1 MKDETPETSEP
12 LMLSPNLDCEGEHT
26 ERLSGSR
33 EPLPAFAE
41 DADAPVSLE
50 AFAFSIRRAP
60 SGRALKVGDVFHPL
74 RDRKE
79 RKGVFVREGYAVPTV
94 GLEAFAFSIR
104 RAPSG
109 RALKVGDVF
118 HPLRDRK
125 ERKGVFVRE
134 GYAVPTV
141 GGPDVAFSIRRAPSG
156 RALKVGDVFHP
167 LRDRK
172 ERKGVFVREGYAVPT
187 VGGPDVLVLHLR
199 KWLLLLP
206 LALCAVLLAFAL
218 RTCGTTSQAP
228 APHYMDGQ
236 TQTEGVLHLR
246 KWLLLLPLALCAVL
260 LAFALR
266 TCGTTSQAPAPH
278 YMDGQTQTEGAEP
291 SQPVASIEYASYEA
305 TMDGE
310 WRANAIDQIF
320 SLSLPAS
327 STHGGTTGKNP
338 VDSSPS
344 IYVDINADGDFEPD
358 ECVYNAPDSSG
369 YGHLLRAGSRVDSIE
384 LVRPLDAGTYSALTV
399 WRSVLAGTS
408 TPAGHTS
415 FAWTLTVS

>member
-94 GLEAFAFSIR
+94 G
-104 RAPSG
+104 
-109 RALKVGDVF
+109 
-118 HPLRDRK
+118 
-125 ERKGVFVRE
+125 
-134 GYAVPTV
+134 
-141 GGPDVAFSIRRAPSG
+141 
-156 RALKVGDVFHP
+156 
-167 LRDRK
+167 
-172 ERKGVFVREGYAVPT
+172 
-187 VGGPDVLVLHLR
+187 GPDVLVLHLR

-206 LALCAVLLAFAL
+206 LALCAVLLALAL
-218 RTCGTTSQAP
+218 RTCGTTSQ
-228 APHYMDGQ
+228 
-236 TQTEGVLHLR
+236 V
-246 KWLLLLPLALCAVL
+246 
-260 LAFALR
+260 
-266 TCGTTSQAPAPH
+266 PAPH

>member
-12 LMLSPNLDCEGEHT
+12 LMLSPNLDCEDEHT

-33 EPLPAFAE
+33 DPLPAFAE

-94 GLEAFAFSIR
+94 G
-104 RAPSG
+104 
-109 RALKVGDVF
+109 
-118 HPLRDRK
+118 
-125 ERKGVFVRE
+125 
-134 GYAVPTV
+134 
-141 GGPDVAFSIRRAPSG
+141 
-156 RALKVGDVFHP
+156 
-167 LRDRK
+167 
-172 ERKGVFVREGYAVPT
+172 
-187 VGGPDVLVLHLR
+187 GPDVLVLHVR

-206 LALCAVLLAFAL
+206 LALCAVLLALAL
-218 RTCGTTSQAP
+218 RTCGTTSKAP

-236 TQTEGVLHLR
+236 TQTEEVSTR
-246 KWLLLLPLALCAVL
+246 
-260 LAFALR
+260 
-266 TCGTTSQAPAPH
+266 
-278 YMDGQTQTEGAEP
+278 
-291 SQPVASIEYASYEA
+291 PVASIEYASYEA
-305 TMDGE
+305 TMDSE
-310 WRANAIDQIF
+310 WRANAIDQNF

-344 IYVDINADGDFEPD
+344 IFADLDADGDFEPD
-358 ECVYNAPDSSG
+358 ECVYNPPDSSG
-369 YGHLLRAGSRVDSIE
+369 YGSLLRAGSRVDSIK
-384 LVRPLDAGTYSALTV
+384 LTRPLDAGVYDALTV

>member
-1 MKDETPETSEP
+1 MKDETPEP
-12 LMLSPNLDCEGEHT
+12 LILSPNLDCEGFEHI

-33 EPLPAFAE
+33 DPLPAFAE
-41 DADAPVSLE
+41 DADTPVSLE
-50 AFAFSIRRAP
+50 AF
-60 SGRALKVGDVFHPL
+60 
-74 RDRKE
+74 
-79 RKGVFVREGYAVPTV
+79 
-94 GLEAFAFSIR
+94 
-104 RAPSG
+104 
-109 RALKVGDVF
+109 
-118 HPLRDRK
+118 
-125 ERKGVFVRE
+125 
-134 GYAVPTV
+134 
-141 GGPDVAFSIRRAPSG
+141 AFSIRRAPSG

-206 LALCAVLLAFAL
+206 LALTVALALAL
-218 RTCGTTSQAP
+218 RTCGA
-228 APHYMDGQ
+228 
-236 TQTEGVLHLR
+236 
-246 KWLLLLPLALCAVL
+246 
-260 LAFALR
+260 
-266 TCGTTSQAPAPH
+266 TSQAPAPH

-310 WRANAIDQIF
+310 WRANAIDQNF

-327 STHGGTTGKNP
+327 ATHGGTTGKNP

-384 LVRPLDAGTYSALTV
+384 LTRPLDAGTYSALTV
-399 WRSVLAGTS
+399 WRSVLAETPI
-408 TPAGHTS
+408 PAGETA

>member
-1 MKDETPETSEP
+1 MKDETPEP
-12 LMLSPNLDCEGEHT
+12 LILSPNLDCEGEHT

-41 DADAPVSLE
+41 GADAPVSLE

-74 RDRKE
+74 RDRKQ

-94 GLEAFAFSIR
+94 GN
-104 RAPSG
+104 
-109 RALKVGDVF
+109 
-118 HPLRDRK
+118 
-125 ERKGVFVRE
+125 
-134 GYAVPTV
+134 
-141 GGPDVAFSIRRAPSG
+141 
-156 RALKVGDVFHP
+156 
-167 LRDRK
+167 
-172 ERKGVFVREGYAVPT
+172 
-187 VGGPDVLVLHLR
+187 GPDVLVLHLR
-199 KWLLLLP
+199 RWLLLLP
-206 LALCAVLLAFAL
+206 LALCAVLLAL
-218 RTCGTTSQAP
+218 
-228 APHYMDGQ
+228 
-236 TQTEGVLHLR
+236 
-246 KWLLLLPLALCAVL
+246 
-260 LAFALR
+260 ALR

-327 STHGGTTGKNP
+327 STHGGITSRNP

-344 IYVDINADGDFEPD
+344 IYLDINADGDFEPD
-358 ECVYNAPDSSG
+358 ECVYNPPDESG
-369 YGHLLRAGSRVDSIE
+369 YGSLLRAGSRVDTIE

>member
-94 GLEAFAFSIR
+94 G
-104 RAPSG
+104 
-109 RALKVGDVF
+109 
-118 HPLRDRK
+118 
-125 ERKGVFVRE
+125 
-134 GYAVPTV
+134 
-141 GGPDVAFSIRRAPSG
+141 
-156 RALKVGDVFHP
+156 
-167 LRDRK
+167 
-172 ERKGVFVREGYAVPT
+172 
-187 VGGPDVLVLHLR
+187 GPDVLVLHLR
-199 KWLLLLP
+199 RWLLLLP
-206 LALCAVLLAFAL
+206 LALCAVLLPLAL

-236 TQTEGVLHLR
+236 TQTEEVS
-246 KWLLLLPLALCAVL
+246 
-260 LAFALR
+260 
-266 TCGTTSQAPAPH
+266 T
-278 YMDGQTQTEGAEP
+278 
-291 SQPVASIEYASYEA
+291 QPVASIEYASYEA

>member
-94 GLEAFAFSIR
+94 G
-104 RAPSG
+104 
-109 RALKVGDVF
+109 
-118 HPLRDRK
+118 
-125 ERKGVFVRE
+125 
-134 GYAVPTV
+134 
-141 GGPDVAFSIRRAPSG
+141 
-156 RALKVGDVFHP
+156 
-167 LRDRK
+167 
-172 ERKGVFVREGYAVPT
+172 
-187 VGGPDVLVLHLR
+187 GPDVLVLHLR

-206 LALCAVLLAFAL
+206 LALCAVLLAL
-218 RTCGTTSQAP
+218 
-228 APHYMDGQ
+228 
-236 TQTEGVLHLR
+236 
-246 KWLLLLPLALCAVL
+246 
-260 LAFALR
+260 ALR

-384 LVRPLDAGTYSALTV
+384 LVRPLDAGTYSALTA

>member
-1 MKDETPETSEP
+1 MKDETPETPAP
-12 LMLSPNLDCEGEHT
+12 LILSPNLDCEGEHT

-41 DADAPVSLE
+41 HADAPVSLE
-50 AFAFSIRRAP
+50 AF
-60 SGRALKVGDVFHPL
+60 
-74 RDRKE
+74 
-79 RKGVFVREGYAVPTV
+79 
-94 GLEAFAFSIR
+94 
-104 RAPSG
+104 
-109 RALKVGDVF
+109 
-118 HPLRDRK
+118 
-125 ERKGVFVRE
+125 
-134 GYAVPTV
+134 
-141 GGPDVAFSIRRAPSG
+141 AFSIRRAPSG

-206 LALCAVLLAFAL
+206 LALCAVLLALAL
-218 RTCGTTSQAP
+218 RTCGTPSQAP
-228 APHYMDGQ
+228 APRYMDGQ
-236 TQTEGVLHLR
+236 TQTEEVS
-246 KWLLLLPLALCAVL
+246 
-260 LAFALR
+260 
-266 TCGTTSQAPAPH
+266 T
-278 YMDGQTQTEGAEP
+278 
-291 SQPVASIEYASYEA
+291 QPVASIEYASYEA

>member
-1 MKDETPETSEP
+1 MKDETPETPAP

-41 DADAPVSLE
+41 HADAAVS
-50 AFAFSIRRAP
+50 
-60 SGRALKVGDVFHPL
+60 
-74 RDRKE
+74 
-79 RKGVFVREGYAVPTV
+79 
-94 GLEAFAFSIR
+94 LEAFAFSIR

-141 GGPDVAFSIRRAPSG
+141 GGPDV
-156 RALKVGDVFHP
+156 
-167 LRDRK
+167 
-172 ERKGVFVREGYAVPT
+172 
-187 VGGPDVLVLHLR
+187 LVLHVR
-199 KWLLLLP
+199 KWLLLIP
-206 LALCAVLLAFAL
+206 LALCGLLLALAL

-228 APHYMDGQ
+228 APRYMEGQ
-236 TQTEGVLHLR
+236 TQTEE
-246 KWLLLLPLALCAVL
+246 AS
-260 LAFALR
+260 
-266 TCGTTSQAPAPH
+266 T
-278 YMDGQTQTEGAEP
+278 
-291 SQPVASIEYASYEA
+291 QPVASIEYASYEA

-327 STHGGTTGKNP
+327 STRDGSTGKNP

-358 ECVYNAPDSSG
+358 ECVYNPPDSSG
-369 YGHLLRAGSRVDSIE
+369 YGHLLRAGSQVDNIQ
-384 LVRPLDAGTYSALTV
+384 LTRPLDSGTYDALTV

-408 TPAGHTS
+408 TSAGQTS

>member
-1 MKDETPETSEP
+1 MKDETPETPAP

-33 EPLPAFAE
+33 EPLPAFVE
-41 DADAPVSLE
+41 DADTPVSLE
-50 AFAFSIRRAP
+50 
-60 SGRALKVGDVFHPL
+60 VF
-74 RDRKE
+74 
-79 RKGVFVREGYAVPTV
+79 
-94 GLEAFAFSIR
+94 
-104 RAPSG
+104 
-109 RALKVGDVF
+109 
-118 HPLRDRK
+118 
-125 ERKGVFVRE
+125 
-134 GYAVPTV
+134 
-141 GGPDVAFSIRRAPSG
+141 AFSIRRAPSG

-206 LALCAVLLAFAL
+206 LALCAVLLALAL
-218 RTCGTTSQAP
+218 RTCGTASQAP

-236 TQTEGVLHLR
+236 TQTEEVS
-246 KWLLLLPLALCAVL
+246 
-260 LAFALR
+260 
-266 TCGTTSQAPAPH
+266 T
-278 YMDGQTQTEGAEP
+278 
-291 SQPVASIEYASYEA
+291 QPVASIEYASYEA

-310 WRANAIDQIF
+310 WRANAIDQNF

-344 IYVDINADGDFEPD
+344 VYVDLDADGDFEPD

>member
-94 GLEAFAFSIR
+94 G
-104 RAPSG
+104 
-109 RALKVGDVF
+109 
-118 HPLRDRK
+118 
-125 ERKGVFVRE
+125 
-134 GYAVPTV
+134 
-141 GGPDVAFSIRRAPSG
+141 
-156 RALKVGDVFHP
+156 
-167 LRDRK
+167 
-172 ERKGVFVREGYAVPT
+172 
-187 VGGPDVLVLHLR
+187 GPDVLVLHLR

-206 LALCAVLLAFAL
+206 LALCAVLLAL
-218 RTCGTTSQAP
+218 
-228 APHYMDGQ
+228 
-236 TQTEGVLHLR
+236 
-246 KWLLLLPLALCAVL
+246 
-260 LAFALR
+260 ALR

-305 TMDGE
+305 TMDGG
-310 WRANAIDQIF
+310 WRANAIDQKF
-320 SLSLPAS
+320 SLSLPAF
-327 STHGGTTGKNP
+327 STHDGITGKNP

-344 IYVDINADGDFEPD
+344 IFVDINADGDFDPS
-358 ECVYNAPDSSG
+358 ECVYNPPDDSG
-369 YGHLLRAGSRVDSIE
+369 YGHLLRAGSCVDSIE
-384 LVRPLDAGTYSALTV
+384 LTRPLDSGTYDAMTL
-399 WRSVLAGTS
+399 WRSVLAGSS
-408 TPAGHTS
+408 TPAGETA

>member
-1 MKDETPETSEP
+1 MKDETPETPEP
-12 LMLSPNLDCEGEHT
+12 LILSPNLDCEGEHI

-50 AFAFSIRRAP
+50 AF
-60 SGRALKVGDVFHPL
+60 
-74 RDRKE
+74 
-79 RKGVFVREGYAVPTV
+79 
-94 GLEAFAFSIR
+94 
-104 RAPSG
+104 
-109 RALKVGDVF
+109 
-118 HPLRDRK
+118 
-125 ERKGVFVRE
+125 
-134 GYAVPTV
+134 
-141 GGPDVAFSIRRAPSG
+141 AFSIRRAPSG

-236 TQTEGVLHLR
+236 TQTEG
-246 KWLLLLPLALCAVL
+246 
-260 LAFALR
+260 
-266 TCGTTSQAPAPH
+266 
-278 YMDGQTQTEGAEP
+278 AEP

-310 WRANAIDQIF
+310 WRANAIDQNF
-320 SLSLPAS
+320 SLSLPAF
-327 STHGGTTGKNP
+327 STHGGITSRNP

-344 IYVDINADGDFEPD
+344 IYLDINADGDFEPD
-358 ECVYNAPDSSG
+358 ECVYNPPDESG
-369 YGHLLRAGSRVDSIE
+369 YGSLLRAGSRVDTIE

>member
-1 MKDETPETSEP
+1 MKDETPETPAP
-12 LMLSPNLDCEGEHT
+12 LILSPNLDCEGEHT

-79 RKGVFVREGYAVPTV
+79 RKGVFVREGCVIPAV
-94 GLEAFAFSIR
+94 
-104 RAPSG
+104 
-109 RALKVGDVF
+109 
-118 HPLRDRK
+118 
-125 ERKGVFVRE
+125 
-134 GYAVPTV
+134 
-141 GGPDVAFSIRRAPSG
+141 GPDPDGTPF
-156 RALKVGDVFHP
+156 
-167 LRDRK
+167 
-172 ERKGVFVREGYAVPT
+172 
-187 VGGPDVLVLHLR
+187 DVLVLHVR
-199 KWLLLLP
+199 KWLLLIP
-206 LALCAVLLAFAL
+206 LALCGLLLALAL
-218 RTCGTTSQAP
+218 RTCGTTSPAP
-228 APHYMDGQ
+228 APHYM
-236 TQTEGVLHLR
+236 E
-246 KWLLLLPLALCAVL
+246 
-260 LAFALR
+260 
-266 TCGTTSQAPAPH
+266 
-278 YMDGQTQTEGAEP
+278 GQTQTEGAEP

-320 SLSLPAS
+320 SLSLPVS

-344 IYVDINADGDFEPD
+344 IYVDINADGDFEPV

-408 TPAGHTS
+408 TPAGHIS

>member
-1 MKDETPETSEP
+1 MKDETPETPEP
-12 LMLSPNLDCEGEHT
+12 LILSPNLDCEGEHT

-74 RDRKE
+74 RDRK
-79 RKGVFVREGYAVPTV
+79 K
-94 GLEAFAFSIR
+94 
-104 RAPSG
+104 
-109 RALKVGDVF
+109 
-118 HPLRDRK
+118 
-125 ERKGVFVRE
+125 
-134 GYAVPTV
+134 
-141 GGPDVAFSIRRAPSG
+141 
-156 RALKVGDVFHP
+156 
-167 LRDRK
+167 
-172 ERKGVFVREGYAVPT
+172 RKGVFVREGYAVPT

-206 LALCAVLLAFAL
+206 LALCALAL

-228 APHYMDGQ
+228 APRYMDGQ
-236 TQTEGVLHLR
+236 TQTEEVS
-246 KWLLLLPLALCAVL
+246 
-260 LAFALR
+260 
-266 TCGTTSQAPAPH
+266 T
-278 YMDGQTQTEGAEP
+278 
-291 SQPVASIEYASYEA
+291 QPVASIEYASYEA
-305 TMDGE
+305 TMDGG
-310 WRANAIDQIF
+310 WRANAIDQKF
-320 SLSLPAS
+320 SLSLPAF
-327 STHGGTTGKNP
+327 STRDGITGKNP

-344 IYVDINADGDFEPD
+344 IFVDINADGDFDPS
-358 ECVYNAPDSSG
+358 ECVYNPPDDSG

-384 LVRPLDAGTYSALTV
+384 LTRPLDSGTYDAMTL

>member
-1 MKDETPETSEP
+1 MKDETPETPEP
-12 LMLSPNLDCEGEHT
+12 LILSPNLDCEGEHT

-41 DADAPVSLE
+41 DARAIVSLE
-50 AFAFSIRRAP
+50 AP
-60 SGRALKVGDVFHPL
+60 
-74 RDRKE
+74 
-79 RKGVFVREGYAVPTV
+79 
-94 GLEAFAFSIR
+94 
-104 RAPSG
+104 
-109 RALKVGDVF
+109 
-118 HPLRDRK
+118 
-125 ERKGVFVRE
+125 
-134 GYAVPTV
+134 
-141 GGPDVAFSIRRAPSG
+141 AFSIRRAPSG

-187 VGGPDVLVLHLR
+187 VGGPDVL
-199 KWLLLLP
+199 
-206 LALCAVLLAFAL
+206 
-218 RTCGTTSQAP
+218 
-228 APHYMDGQ
+228 
-236 TQTEGVLHLR
+236 VLHLR

-344 IYVDINADGDFEPD
+344 IYLDINADGDFEPD
-358 ECVYNAPDSSG
+358 ECVYNPPDESG
-369 YGHLLRAGSRVDSIE
+369 YGSLLRAGSRVDTIE

>member
-12 LMLSPNLDCEGEHT
+12 LILSPNLDCEGEHT

-94 GLEAFAFSIR
+94 G
-104 RAPSG
+104 
-109 RALKVGDVF
+109 
-118 HPLRDRK
+118 
-125 ERKGVFVRE
+125 
-134 GYAVPTV
+134 
-141 GGPDVAFSIRRAPSG
+141 
-156 RALKVGDVFHP
+156 
-167 LRDRK
+167 
-172 ERKGVFVREGYAVPT
+172 
-187 VGGPDVLVLHLR
+187 GPDVLVLHLR
-199 KWLLLLP
+199 KWLMLLP
-206 LALCAVLLAFAL
+206 LALCAVLLALAL

-236 TQTEGVLHLR
+236 TQTEEVS
-246 KWLLLLPLALCAVL
+246 
-260 LAFALR
+260 
-266 TCGTTSQAPAPH
+266 T
-278 YMDGQTQTEGAEP
+278 
-291 SQPVASIEYASYEA
+291 QPVASIEYASYEA

-327 STHGGTTGKNP
+327 SAHGGTTGKNP

-344 IYVDINADGDFEPD
+344 IYVDLDADGDFEPD

>member
-60 SGRALKVGDVFHPL
+60 SGRALRVGDVFHPL
-74 RDRKE
+74 RDRKQ

-94 GLEAFAFSIR
+94 GN
-104 RAPSG
+104 
-109 RALKVGDVF
+109 
-118 HPLRDRK
+118 
-125 ERKGVFVRE
+125 
-134 GYAVPTV
+134 
-141 GGPDVAFSIRRAPSG
+141 
-156 RALKVGDVFHP
+156 
-167 LRDRK
+167 
-172 ERKGVFVREGYAVPT
+172 
-187 VGGPDVLVLHLR
+187 GPDVLVLHLR
-199 KWLLLLP
+199 RWLLLLP
-206 LALCAVLLAFAL
+206 LALCAVLLALAL

-236 TQTEGVLHLR
+236 TQTEEVS
-246 KWLLLLPLALCAVL
+246 
-260 LAFALR
+260 
-266 TCGTTSQAPAPH
+266 T
-278 YMDGQTQTEGAEP
+278 
-291 SQPVASIEYASYEA
+291 QPVASIEYASYEA

-320 SLSLPAS
+320 SLSLPS
-327 STHGGTTGKNP
+327 VSHGGTTGKNP

-399 WRSVLAGTS
+399 WRSVIAGTS

>member
-1 MKDETPETSEP
+1 MKDETPETPAP

-33 EPLPAFAE
+33 DPLPAFAE

-50 AFAFSIRRAP
+50 AF
-60 SGRALKVGDVFHPL
+60 
-74 RDRKE
+74 
-79 RKGVFVREGYAVPTV
+79 
-94 GLEAFAFSIR
+94 
-104 RAPSG
+104 
-109 RALKVGDVF
+109 
-118 HPLRDRK
+118 
-125 ERKGVFVRE
+125 
-134 GYAVPTV
+134 
-141 GGPDVAFSIRRAPSG
+141 AFSIRRAPSG

-206 LALCAVLLAFAL
+206 LALCAVLLPLAL

-228 APHYMDGQ
+228 APRYMDGQ
-236 TQTEGVLHLR
+236 TQTEEVS
-246 KWLLLLPLALCAVL
+246 
-260 LAFALR
+260 
-266 TCGTTSQAPAPH
+266 T
-278 YMDGQTQTEGAEP
+278 
-291 SQPVASIEYASYEA
+291 QPVASIEYASYEA

-310 WRANAIDQIF
+310 WEANAIDQIF

-369 YGHLLRAGSRVDSIE
+369 YGSLLRAGSRVDSIE
-384 LVRPLDAGTYSALTV
+384 LTRPLDAGTYSALTV

-415 FAWTLTVS
+415 FAWTLKVS

>member
-1 MKDETPETSEP
+1 MKDETPETPAP

-60 SGRALKVGDVFHPL
+60 SD
-74 RDRKE
+74 
-79 RKGVFVREGYAVPTV
+79 
-94 GLEAFAFSIR
+94 
-104 RAPSG
+104 
-109 RALKVGDVF
+109 
-118 HPLRDRK
+118 
-125 ERKGVFVRE
+125 
-134 GYAVPTV
+134 
-141 GGPDVAFSIRRAPSG
+141 

-206 LALCAVLLAFAL
+206 LALCAVLLALAL

-228 APHYMDGQ
+228 APHYMEGQ
-236 TQTEGVLHLR
+236 TQTEE
-246 KWLLLLPLALCAVL
+246 A
-260 LAFALR
+260 
-266 TCGTTSQAPAPH
+266 S
-278 YMDGQTQTEGAEP
+278 

-305 TMDGE
+305 TMDSE
-310 WRANAIDQIF
+310 WRANAIDQNF

-344 IYVDINADGDFEPD
+344 IFADLDADGDFEPD
-358 ECVYNAPDSSG
+358 ECVYNPPDSSG
-369 YGHLLRAGSRVDSIE
+369 YGSLLRAGSRVDSIK
-384 LVRPLDAGTYSALTV
+384 LTRPLDAGVYDALTV

>member
-12 LMLSPNLDCEGEHT
+12 LILSPNLDCEGEHT

-94 GLEAFAFSIR
+94 G
-104 RAPSG
+104 
-109 RALKVGDVF
+109 
-118 HPLRDRK
+118 
-125 ERKGVFVRE
+125 
-134 GYAVPTV
+134 
-141 GGPDVAFSIRRAPSG
+141 
-156 RALKVGDVFHP
+156 
-167 LRDRK
+167 
-172 ERKGVFVREGYAVPT
+172 
-187 VGGPDVLVLHLR
+187 GPDVLVLHLR

-206 LALCAVLLAFAL
+206 LALAWFVLALAL

-228 APHYMDGQ
+228 APRYMEGQ
-236 TQTEGVLHLR
+236 KRVER
-246 KWLLLLPLALCAVL
+246 
-260 LAFALR
+260 
-266 TCGTTSQAPAPH
+266 
-278 YMDGQTQTEGAEP
+278 AEP
-291 SQPVASIEYASYEA
+291 SRPKGSVEYATYEA
-305 TMDGE
+305 TMDSE
-310 WRANAIDQIF
+310 WRANAIDQNF
-320 SLSLPAS
+320 SLSLPAF
-327 STHGGTTGKNP
+327 STQGGINP

-344 IYVDINADGDFEPD
+344 IFADLDADGDFEPS
-358 ECVYNAPDSSG
+358 ECVYNPPDDSG

-384 LVRPLDAGTYSALTV
+384 LTRPLDSGVYDAITI
-399 WRSVLAGTS
+399 WRSVLADSS
-408 TPAGHTS
+408 TAAGETA

>member
-1 MKDETPETSEP
+1 MKDETPETPEP
-12 LMLSPNLDCEGEHT
+12 LILSPNLDCEGEHT

-41 DADAPVSLE
+41 DADAAVSLE
-50 AFAFSIRRAP
+50 AF
-60 SGRALKVGDVFHPL
+60 
-74 RDRKE
+74 
-79 RKGVFVREGYAVPTV
+79 
-94 GLEAFAFSIR
+94 
-104 RAPSG
+104 
-109 RALKVGDVF
+109 
-118 HPLRDRK
+118 
-125 ERKGVFVRE
+125 
-134 GYAVPTV
+134 
-141 GGPDVAFSIRRAPSG
+141 AFSIRRAPSG

-206 LALCAVLLAFAL
+206 LALCAVLLAL
-218 RTCGTTSQAP
+218 
-228 APHYMDGQ
+228 
-236 TQTEGVLHLR
+236 
-246 KWLLLLPLALCAVL
+246 
-260 LAFALR
+260 ALR

-305 TMDGE
+305 TMDGG
-310 WRANAIDQIF
+310 WRANTIDQNF
-320 SLSLPAS
+320 SLMLPAS
-327 STHGGTTGKNP
+327 ATYGGTTGKNP

-344 IYVDINADGDFEPD
+344 IYVDLDADGDFEPD

-369 YGHLLRAGSRVDSIE
+369 YGSLLRAGSRVDSIK
-384 LVRPLDAGTYSALTV
+384 LTRPLDAGTYSALTV
-399 WRSVLAGTS
+399 WRSVLAETPI
-408 TPAGHTS
+408 PAGETA

>member
-60 SGRALKVGDVFHPL
+60 SGRALKVGDVFH
-74 RDRKE
+74 
-79 RKGVFVREGYAVPTV
+79 
-94 GLEAFAFSIR
+94 S
-104 RAPSG
+104 
-109 RALKVGDVF
+109 
-118 HPLRDRK
+118 
-125 ERKGVFVRE
+125 
-134 GYAVPTV
+134 
-141 GGPDVAFSIRRAPSG
+141 
-156 RALKVGDVFHP
+156 

-206 LALCAVLLAFAL
+206 LALCAVLLAL
-218 RTCGTTSQAP
+218 
-228 APHYMDGQ
+228 
-236 TQTEGVLHLR
+236 
-246 KWLLLLPLALCAVL
+246 
-260 LAFALR
+260 ALR

-369 YGHLLRAGSRVDSIE
+369 YGHLLRAGSRVDSSE

>member
-33 EPLPAFAE
+33 DPLPAFAE

-50 AFAFSIRRAP
+50 AF
-60 SGRALKVGDVFHPL
+60 
-74 RDRKE
+74 
-79 RKGVFVREGYAVPTV
+79 
-94 GLEAFAFSIR
+94 
-104 RAPSG
+104 
-109 RALKVGDVF
+109 
-118 HPLRDRK
+118 
-125 ERKGVFVRE
+125 
-134 GYAVPTV
+134 
-141 GGPDVAFSIRRAPSG
+141 AFSIRRAPSG

-206 LALCAVLLAFAL
+206 LALCAVLLALAL

-236 TQTEGVLHLR
+236 TQTEEVSTR
-246 KWLLLLPLALCAVL
+246 
-260 LAFALR
+260 
-266 TCGTTSQAPAPH
+266 
-278 YMDGQTQTEGAEP
+278 
-291 SQPVASIEYASYEA
+291 PVASIEYASYEA

-310 WRANAIDQIF
+310 WRANAIDQKF
-320 SLSLPAS
+320 SVSLPAS
-327 STHGGTTGKNP
+327 ATYGGTTGKNP

-344 IYVDINADGDFEPD
+344 IYVDLDADGDFEPD
-358 ECVYNAPDSSG
+358 ECVYNPPDDSG
-369 YGHLLRAGSRVDSIE
+369 YGSLLRAGSRVDSIE

-399 WRSVLAGTS
+399 WRSVFAGSS

-415 FAWTLTVS
+415 FAWTLAVS

>member
-12 LMLSPNLDCEGEHT
+12 LILSPNLDCEGEHT

-60 SGRALKVGDVFHPL
+60 SGRALKVGDVFHHI
-74 RDRKE
+74 RDRK
-79 RKGVFVREGYAVPTV
+79 
-94 GLEAFAFSIR
+94 
-104 RAPSG
+104 
-109 RALKVGDVF
+109 
-118 HPLRDRK
+118 
-125 ERKGVFVRE
+125 
-134 GYAVPTV
+134 
-141 GGPDVAFSIRRAPSG
+141 
-156 RALKVGDVFHP
+156 
-167 LRDRK
+167 K

-206 LALCAVLLAFAL
+206 LALCAVLLAL
-218 RTCGTTSQAP
+218 
-228 APHYMDGQ
+228 
-236 TQTEGVLHLR
+236 
-246 KWLLLLPLALCAVL
+246 
-260 LAFALR
+260 ALR

-369 YGHLLRAGSRVDSIE
+369 YGSLLRAGSRVDSIE
-384 LVRPLDAGTYSALTV
+384 LTRPLDAGTYSALTV

-415 FAWTLTVS
+415 FAWTLKVS

>member
-94 GLEAFAFSIR
+94 G
-104 RAPSG
+104 
-109 RALKVGDVF
+109 
-118 HPLRDRK
+118 
-125 ERKGVFVRE
+125 
-134 GYAVPTV
+134 
-141 GGPDVAFSIRRAPSG
+141 
-156 RALKVGDVFHP
+156 
-167 LRDRK
+167 
-172 ERKGVFVREGYAVPT
+172 
-187 VGGPDVLVLHLR
+187 GPDVLVLHLR

-206 LALCAVLLAFAL
+206 LALCAVLLAL
-218 RTCGTTSQAP
+218 
-228 APHYMDGQ
+228 
-236 TQTEGVLHLR
+236 
-246 KWLLLLPLALCAVL
+246 
-260 LAFALR
+260 ALR

>member
-12 LMLSPNLDCEGEHT
+12 LILSPNLDCEGEHT

-94 GLEAFAFSIR
+94 G
-104 RAPSG
+104 
-109 RALKVGDVF
+109 
-118 HPLRDRK
+118 
-125 ERKGVFVRE
+125 
-134 GYAVPTV
+134 
-141 GGPDVAFSIRRAPSG
+141 
-156 RALKVGDVFHP
+156 
-167 LRDRK
+167 
-172 ERKGVFVREGYAVPT
+172 
-187 VGGPDVLVLHLR
+187 GPDVLVLHVR
-199 KWLLLLP
+199 KWLLLIP
-206 LALCAVLLAFAL
+206 LALCGLLLAFAL

-228 APHYMDGQ
+228 AP
-236 TQTEGVLHLR
+236 R
-246 KWLLLLPLALCAVL
+246 
-260 LAFALR
+260 
-266 TCGTTSQAPAPH
+266 

-305 TMDGE
+305 TMDSE
-310 WRANAIDQIF
+310 WRANSIDQEF
-320 SLSLPAS
+320 SLALPAS
-327 STHGGTTGKNP
+327 STHGGTSGKNP

-344 IYVDINADGDFEPD
+344 VYVDIDSDGDFEPD

-369 YGHLLRAGSRVDSIE
+369 YGSLLCAGCRVDSIE
-384 LVRPLDAGTYSALTV
+384 LTRPLDAGTYSALTV

-415 FAWTLTVS
+415 FAWTLIVS